1 MITRTVT
8 RKRSTRSKRMVYP
21 RSSSRVSF
29 FKKIEFKR
37 IEFKKIEFKRTE
49 FKRTEFKKIEFKQVL
64 VKY

>member
-29 FKKIEFKR
+29 FKRIEFKR

-49 FKRTEFKKIEFKQVL
+49 FKKIEFKQVL